1 MENNEYL
8 FWIYSLYFIFITAFT
23 VIINSILLKF
33 SKTLGIREQEQTI
46 IRWSTVSKPALG
58 GITFFIAFL
67 ITLASFSIFFHNDFN
82 FHNKSFLGMIAAA
95 TMAFMMGLA
104 DDAYNTKP
112 VLKFTVQVLCGVIM
126 IASGN
131 YIQTTPYEWL
141 NYSLTIIWVVGIM
154 NSINMLD
161 NMDAITT
168 SVSAGIIVMMMV
180 CISISGDIQNLDF
193 LILLGILSGLIGF
206 LFHNWH
212 PSKMFMGDTGSQFL
226 GVILAFY
233 GIKYFWNASDYFGQ
247 VIQAKQICLVLIS
260 FSLPLLDTSIV
271 FINRISRKSSPFI
284 GGKDHTTHHL
294 SYLGLSDSQVAF
306 IYIGLSMISLF
317 CVIVIQRL
325 INGWSHLLTLVFWF
339 GFFVV
344 FSALFYITRTSKK
357 DGKQTEQKKPD

>member
-8 FWIYSLYFIFITAFT
+8 FWIYSFYFIFITTFT

-33 SKTLGIREQEQTI
+33 SRTLGIREQEQTI
-46 IRWSTVSKPALG
+46 IRWSPVSKPALG
-58 GITFFIAFL
+58 GITFFLAFL
-67 ITLASFSIFFHNDFN
+67 ITLASYSIFFHNDFN

-95 TMAFMMGLA
+95 TIAFMMGLA

-112 VLKFTVQVLCGVIM
+112 VLKFTVQLLCGVIM

-131 YIQTTPYEWL
+131 YIQTTPYELL
-141 NYSLTIIWVVGIM
+141 NFALTIIWVVGIM
-154 NSINMLD
+154 NSVNMLD

-168 SVSAGIIVMMMV
+168 SVSAAIIVMFLA
-180 CISISGDIQNLDF
+180 CISINGDIQNLDF
-193 LILLGILSGLIGF
+193 LILIGILSGLIGF

-233 GIKYFWNASDYFGQ
+233 GIKYLWNASDYFGE
-247 VIQAKQICLVLIS
+247 VIQAKQICLVLIA
-260 FSLPLLDTSIV
+260 FSLPLIDTSIV
-271 FINRISRKSSPFI
+271 FINRIGRKSSPFI

-306 IYIGLSMISLF
+306 IYIGLSIISLF
-317 CVIVIQRL
+317 CVIVIQR
-325 INGWSHLLTLVFWF
+325 IIDGWSHLLTFIFWSW
-339 GFFVV
+339 FFVV
-344 FSALFYITRTSKK
+344 FSSLFYITRTTKK
-357 DGKQTEQKKPD
+357 DGSGEQKKNNS